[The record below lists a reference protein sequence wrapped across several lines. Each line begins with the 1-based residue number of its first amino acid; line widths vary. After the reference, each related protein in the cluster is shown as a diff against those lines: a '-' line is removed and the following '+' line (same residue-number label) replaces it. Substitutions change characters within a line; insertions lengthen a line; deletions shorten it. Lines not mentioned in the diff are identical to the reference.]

1 MNYLNLKELLTI
13 IIPTLNEVE
22 GIGLVIDELL
32 SIDIPKDSIL
42 VVDGGS
48 TDGTVDVVKSKGVK
62 LIIQEGKGKASA
74 IATALKHVK
83 TPYIA
88 VLDGDY
94 TYPAKH
100 IPELLK
106 KALEGYDEVLGSRK
120 YVEGT
125 QPLIYRL
132 GNYILTKLFNLLF
145 NTKLSDVLTGMY
157 VVKTSKLH
165 ELNFEFSGFSIEVE
179 LVTHI
184 ASTSGRVTEI
194 PIEYR
199 RRLGKKKL
207 GVLDGFKIARDIFR
221 LTWRYNPALL
231 IFLLGSLLLIPGL
244 ILGSYVAYHYFFT
257 GIKYYVRGLI
267 AIMLT
272 LTGFQSLIATLITLY
287 VKRVELRILRS
298 IESLRSSKE

>member
-1 MNYLNLKELLTI
+1 MEELKNLLTV

-32 SIDIPKDSIL
+32 SVGIPKDSIL

-48 TDGTVDVVKSKGVK
+48 TDGTVDIVKSKDVK
-62 LIIQEGKGKASA
+62 LVIQEGRGKALA
-74 IATALKHVK
+74 IATALKYVK

-88 VLDGDY
+88 ILDGDY
-94 TYPAKH
+94 TYPAKY

-106 KALEGYDEVLGSRK
+106 KALEGYDEVLGFRK

-125 QPLIYRL
+125 QLLIYRL
-132 GNYILTKLFNLLF
+132 GNYILTKLFNILF
-145 NTKLSDVLTGMY
+145 NTRLSDVLTGMY
-157 VVKTSKLH
+157 VVKTSKLN
-165 ELNFEFSGFSIEVE
+165 ELNFEFSGFSVE
-179 LVTHI
+179 AEIITHI
-184 ASTSGRVTEI
+184 ASTSGRVTEV

-207 GVLDGFKIARDIFR
+207 GVLDGFKIARDTLR
-221 LTWRYNPALL
+221 LTWRYNPTFL

-244 ILGSYVAYHYFFT
+244 VLGGYVAYHYFFT
-257 GIKYYVRGLI
+257 GIKYYVKGLI

-272 LTGFQSLIATLITLY
+272 LAGFQSLIAAIITLY
-287 VKRVELRILRS
+287 VKRVELRVLRS
-298 IESLRSSKE
+298 IEDLRSSRE

>member
-1 MNYLNLKELLTI
+1 MEELKNLLTV

-32 SIDIPKDSIL
+32 SVGIPKDSIL

-48 TDGTVDVVKSKGVK
+48 TDGTVDIVKSKDVK
-62 LIIQEGKGKASA
+62 LVIQEGRGKALA
-74 IATALKHVK
+74 IATALKYVK
-83 TPYIA
+83 TPYVAI
-88 VLDGDY
+88 LDGDY
-94 TYPAKH
+94 TYPAKY

-106 KALEGYDEVLGSRK
+106 KALEGYDEVLGFRK

-132 GNYILTKLFNLLF
+132 GNYILTKLFNILF
-145 NTKLSDVLTGMY
+145 NTRLSDVLTGMY
-157 VVKTSKLH
+157 VVKTSKLN
-165 ELNFEFSGFSIEVE
+165 ELNFEFSGFSVE
-179 LVTHI
+179 AEIITHI
-184 ASTSGRVTEI
+184 ASTSGRVTEV

-207 GVLDGFKIARDIFR
+207 GVLDGFKIARDTLR
-221 LTWRYNPALL
+221 LTWRYNPTFL

-244 ILGSYVAYHYFFT
+244 VLGGYVAYHYFFT
-257 GIKYYVRGLI
+257 GIKYYVKGLI

-272 LTGFQSLIATLITLY
+272 LAGFQSLIAAIITLY
-287 VKRVELRILRS
+287 VKRIELRILRS
-298 IESLRSSKE
+298 IEDLRSSRE

>member
-1 MNYLNLKELLTI
+1 MEELKNLLTV

-32 SIDIPKDSIL
+32 SVGIPKDSIL

-48 TDGTVDVVKSKGVK
+48 TDGTVDIVKSKDVK
-62 LIIQEGKGKASA
+62 LVIQEGRGKALA
-74 IATALKHVK
+74 IATALKYVK

-88 VLDGDY
+88 ILDGDY
-94 TYPAKH
+94 TYPAKY

-106 KALEGYDEVLGSRK
+106 KALEGYDVVLGFRK

-125 QPLIYRL
+125 QLLIYRL
-132 GNYILTKLFNLLF
+132 GNYILTKLFNILF
-145 NTKLSDVLTGMY
+145 NTRLSDVLTGMY
-157 VVKTSKLH
+157 VVKTSKLN
-165 ELNFEFSGFSIEVE
+165 ELNFEFSGFSVE
-179 LVTHI
+179 AEIITHI
-184 ASTSGRVTEI
+184 ASTSGRVTEV

-207 GVLDGFKIARDIFR
+207 GVLDGFKIARDMLR
-221 LTWRYNPALL
+221 LTWRYNPTFL

-244 ILGSYVAYHYFFT
+244 VLGGYVAYHYFFT

-272 LTGFQSLIATLITLY
+272 LAGFQSLIAAIITLY

-298 IESLRSSKE
+298 IEDLRSSRE